1 MIALCNLTL
10 LSCDDDDNFYSL
22 EGTTWVYA
30 LSPESAQNTKVAAY
44 ILAFTHDKM
53 LEYELSFDKTRLYQI
68 DSKDYRFNGKVIS
81 LAGTISIENDEI
93 SYHRMTFYRS
103 NKKIG
108 DYIIDGN

>member
-1 MIALCNLTL
+1 
-10 LSCDDDDNFYSL
+10 
-22 EGTTWVYA
+22 
-30 LSPESAQNTKVAAY
+30 
-44 ILAFTHDKM
+44 M
-53 LEYELSFDKTRLYQI
+53 LEYDLSLDKTRLYQT
-68 DSKDYRFNGKVIS
+68 DCKDYRFNGKVIS